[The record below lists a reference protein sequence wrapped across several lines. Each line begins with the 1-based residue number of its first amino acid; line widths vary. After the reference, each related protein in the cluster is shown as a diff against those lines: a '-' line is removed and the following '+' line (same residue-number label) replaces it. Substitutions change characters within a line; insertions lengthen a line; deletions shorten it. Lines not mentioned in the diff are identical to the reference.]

1 MLIAT
6 ILFLILMTLSLGVPR
21 ETTRYFDVT
30 ISQDKEVF
38 RPGDVMRIRIIVRNK
53 TTHDLVNDAD
63 VYANIRIYQGNIK
76 EKINVSIDEDE
87 FYEAEERIIAR
98 NIRNVKA
105 KMLRDGAY
113 VIERNIETEAA
124 FGGITL
130 QIFIKRDG
138 NVDVIERVVTF
149 IDFNPLAYAIII
161 TFLSAIFGL
170 IIGFIFG
177 EFHR

>member
-76 EKINVSIDEDE
+76 E
-87 FYEAEERIIAR
+87 
-98 NIRNVKA
+98 
-105 KMLRDGAY
+105 
-113 VIERNIETEAA
+113 
-124 FGGITL
+124 
-130 QIFIKRDG
+130 
-138 NVDVIERVVTF
+138 
-149 IDFNPLAYAIII
+149 
-161 TFLSAIFGL
+161 
-170 IIGFIFG
+170 
-177 EFHR
+177 